1 MYRFRYVY
9 ASNGRSGFLL
19 DLIHEPER
27 ATLRLLWS
35 HAGSN
40 TVTRSA
46 AGYNDARR
54 DGDAEKAGLALAHFS
69 ETTTRSQLPGL
80 EFEINYVLQPGSERF
95 GPAWVPRLFSRVPD
109 FHSKYGRLSQAS
121 VLGVALR
128 DLPLAYS
135 WYSVNNLAEARWL
148 LVSAL
153 EFSGTDLRVELT
165 AVQIANTWLG
175 ALVVRYQGVTHRFTG
190 LSSTWR
196 VNIADAG
203 RHVDDKRRFTARISE
218 GSFDLA
224 LEAEAHLQDFVLL
237 EDHGVTQIQT
247 ALFGDCEVRIR
258 TSATATPVAHRATRR
273 CLLELKS

>member
-9 ASNGRSGFLL
+9 ASNGRSAFLL

-35 HAGSN
+35 HSGSN
-40 TVTRSA
+40 TVARSA
-46 AGYNDARR
+46 AGYGAAQRG
-54 DGDAEKAGLALAHFS
+54 GDIEKASLALASFS
-69 ETTTRSQLPGL
+69 ETTARSQLPGL

-95 GPAWVPRLFSRVPD
+95 GPAWVPRLFARVPD
-109 FHSKYGRLSQAS
+109 FHSRYGRLTHAF
-121 VLGVALR
+121 VLGVTLR

-135 WYSVNNLAEARWL
+135 WYSVNDLAEARWL

-153 EFSGTDLRVELT
+153 EFSGTDLRIELT
-165 AVQIANTWLG
+165 AVRMSSTWLG

-190 LSSTWR
+190 LSSAWR
-196 VNIADAG
+196 VNIGDAG
-203 RHVDDKRRFTARISE
+203 RSVDDKRRFTARVS
-218 GSFDLA
+218 GGNLDLT
-224 LEAEAHLQDFVLL
+224 LEAEAPLQDFVLL

-258 TSATATPVAHRATRR
+258 TSAAATPVAHRATRT